1 MGGGGSSEA
10 AQLRCSALEYSLA
23 EREEELKTT
32 TEGLNNLQDVLEDFQ
47 VAREMERQTDSSNA
61 SP

>member
-1 MGGGGSSEA
+1 
-10 AQLRCSALEYSLA
+10 LA